1 MLREYQPE
9 WLVLAALV
17 EQVVWVELAI
27 LLVVTV
33 PTVFRVRAVLL
44 TLAVSSVYTQLVL
57 IHQFTGTL
65 ILQEKL
71 GELAAVPEIQ
81 LV

>member
-1 MLREYQPE
+1 
-9 WLVLAALV
+9 
-17 EQVVWVELAI
+17 VWVELAI

-33 PTVFRVRAVLL
+33 PTVFRVLAVLL
-44 TLAVSSVYTQLVL
+44 TLAVSSGYNHLVV

-65 ILQEKL
+65 ILQEKA
-71 GELAAVPEIQ
+71 EAQVAVPEIH